1 MANKHM
7 KRCSTAQF
15 IKEIQIKP
23 TIRCHYTPM
32 KITKFQN
39 TDNAKCWQG
48 CGARGTLMHCWWECN
63 MVQPRWKRDE
73 QFLTKLNILLP
84 YNPAIT
90 LLAVF
95 PNEWKPYVHT
105 NIYTLVFIDVYSS
118 FILSAKS
125 WKQPRCP

>member
-1 MANKHM
+1 MANTHM

-23 TIRCHYTPM
+23 TVRCHYTPM
-32 KITKFQN
+32 RITKIQN
-39 TDNAKCWQG
+39 TDNTKCWQG

-63 MVQPRWKRDE
+63 MVQPLWKRDE

-84 YNPAIT
+84 YNPANM

-105 NIYTLVFIDVYSS
+105 NIYTLVFIDVNSS
-118 FILSAKS
+118 FILIAKS